1 MTNLLILIALLQVC
15 TVAFI
20 VYLVSRHNRLLFP
33 IPKGK
38 NTYEA
43 RNAMV
48 EILVLKIRG
57 YLTSVQ
63 WFAELLQG
71 HSGGELTEEQSQLVA
86 QLAGEFVRPGVK
98 GQLIVAPDHFELDAQ
113 LGFLLGAFSA
123 RIESEIEKNL
133 DALLASSSKAK
144 PAAKKAAAKKSA
156 RK

>member
-15 TVAFI
+15 TVVFI

-86 QLAGEFVRPGVK
+86 QLAESCQKASKSLECIIKSMK
-98 GQLIVAPDHFELDAQ
+98 GTAKIADLQLFEISEEEVEN
-113 LGFLLGAFSA
+113 F
-123 RIESEIEKNL
+123 RKRHESGK
-133 DALLASSSKAK
+133 
-144 PAAKKAAAKKSA
+144 
-156 RK
+156 